1 MLKESRSTVR
11 YWMGHQVRKDRRAAW
26 AALAG
31 AIFAFAASCAWGQ
44 VLPPPRARPPTR
56 EEIQRQTPRSGES
69 TAARLTVEGDI
80 ERAPCPLADPQFRDV
95 TFTLTDVQFASL
107 RGAAKE
113 DLMPAYAA
121 WLGKPIPI
129 ATVCEIRDG
138 AATILRRMGYLA
150 AIQVPP
156 QRIEGGV
163 LRLDVLMAK
172 VTAIQIHGDAGRAE
186 NLVAG
191 YLQPLTRDEVF
202 NQRKAERYLLLARDI
217 PGLDVRLALKS
228 AGGAPGEVIGEVS
241 VISRRVDASMA
252 WQNLGSTEV
261 GRGGTLLRGQL
272 YGVTG
277 MGDRTSLSVFATDD
291 IREQRLAQLSH
302 DFRVG
307 FRGLAFSGSATY
319 AVTEPD
325 LGPGGGRITSD
336 TVVAEVQAD
345 YPLIRTQARTL
356 HLAGGLDYA
365 NQDVRFNGSPLT
377 EDRLSVAFVRLDFDA
392 VDLASIAGRAG
403 YSPQEPRWRLS
414 GTLEARRG
422 LSLFDASDDCGP
434 PPSYLLCG
442 VGSTPLSRIDANPQG
457 SLVRM
462 DGRAEFRPR
471 PHLTLSLAPR
481 LQYAPDPLA
490 SYEEYSAGAYTLGRG
505 YDPGVVSGDSGAGF
519 RVEVSTGSLSP
530 QSLTAIAIQPFAFF
544 DQAWV
549 WNGDPHPEQDR
560 ISSAGAGLRLALGSG
575 AHLDVML
582 AKPLEPAPL
591 QTRTGGVRTL
601 VSLSAPLWP
610 RTGR

>member
-1 MLKESRSTVR
+1 
-11 YWMGHQVRKDRRAAW
+11 MGHQVRRDRRAALGV
-26 AALAG
+26 LAG
-31 AIFAFAASCAWGQ
+31 AIIAFAASCAWAQ
-44 VLPPPRARPPTR
+44 VPSSSRAQPPTR
-56 EEIQRQTPRSGES
+56 EEIQRQAPRSGENA
-69 TAARLTVEGDI
+69 AARLTVEGDI

-95 TFTLTDVQFASL
+95 TFTLTDVQFSSL

-113 DLMPAYAA
+113 DLKPAYSA
-121 WLGKPIPI
+121 WLGKSIPI

-138 AATILRRMGYLA
+138 AATILRRLGYLA

-172 VTAIQIHGDAGRAE
+172 VTAIQVHGDAGRAE
-186 NLVAG
+186 SLVAG
-191 YLQPLTRDEVF
+191 YLEPLTHDEVF

-241 VISRRVDASMA
+241 VVSRKADASMA

-261 GRGGTLLRGQL
+261 GRGGTLLRGQI
-272 YGVTG
+272 YGLTG

-307 FRGLAFSGSATY
+307 SRGLAFSVNATY

-345 YPLIRTQARTL
+345 YPLVRTQARTL

-365 NQDVRFNGSPLT
+365 NQDVRFNGAPLT

-392 VDLASIAGRAG
+392 VDSASIAGRAG

-414 GTLEARRG
+414 GTLEARKG
-422 LSLFDASDDCGP
+422 LSLFGASDDCGP
-434 PPSYLLCG
+434 PPSYVLCG
-442 VGSTPLSRIDANPQG
+442 IGSTPLSRIDANPQG
-457 SLVRM
+457 GLVRLE
-462 DGRAEFRPR
+462 GRAEIRPR
-471 PHLTLSLAPR
+471 PRLTLSLTPR

-490 SYEEYSAGAYTLGRG
+490 SYEEYSTGAYTIGRG
-505 YDPGVVSGDSGAGF
+505 YDPGVVSGDSGAGL
-519 RVEVSTGSLSP
+519 RIEVAAGSLLPNSK
-530 QSLTAIAIQPFAFF
+530 TAMAVQPFAFL

-560 ISSAGAGLRLALGSG
+560 ISSAGAGVRVALSSG
-575 AHLDVML
+575 AHLDIMV

-591 QTRTGGVRTL
+591 QTRTGGARALIT
-601 VSLSAPLWP
+601 LSAPLWP
-610 RTGR
+610 WRQH